1 MRFFVSYSRRDQAR
15 IEPLAKRL
23 SQLGHETWM
32 DDRLSGGQA
41 WWDEILASIRSA
53 DAFLFA
59 VSETSL
65 ESQAC
70 ALERGYARSL
80 GKPLLPVAVESV
92 QPQLLPPDLAAV
104 QFVDY
109 STPGEDAAIQL
120 AGALSRV
127 PAAPALPDP
136 LPPPP
141 PIPVSY
147 LSDISEK
154 ILAPSL
160 SLDEQRS
167 LVASLEEGL
176 RRSQSQKDP
185 DDYEAGL
192 DLLRKLEHRSDLY
205 AETARRITDVME
217 HMSSAATT
225 APTASAPVHEPA
237 VKAESEPAA
246 RAEPAP
252 VDSPAVTGWGVNA
265 REVAKPSPEPRSKTP
280 RWMVGL
286 AVVGGIFLLLIAI
299 AVLGGGN
306 AEPVCF
312 FNEFGDVVCQ

>member
-15 IEPLAKRL
+15 INPLAKRL
-23 SQLGHETWM
+23 NQLGHETWM

-41 WWDEILASIRSA
+41 WWDEILASIRGA

-70 ALERGYARSL
+70 ALERGYARLL
-80 GKPLLPVAVESV
+80 GKPLLPVAVEAV

-120 AGALSRV
+120 AGALSKIA
-127 PAAPALPDP
+127 AAPALPDP

-147 LSDISEK
+147 LSDLSEK

-176 RRSQSQKDP
+176 RRSRSQKDP
-185 DDYEAGL
+185 DDYEAAL
-192 DLLRKLEHRSDLY
+192 ELLRKLEHRSDLY
-205 AETARRITDVME
+205 AETARRIADVMA
-217 HMSSAATT
+217 HTSSAET
-225 APTASAPVHEPA
+225 AA
-237 VKAESEPAA
+237 
-246 RAEPAP
+246 AEPPASPAGQAQAQAQVPNPEPEAP
-252 VDSPAVTGWGVNA
+252 SPVAPAVTGWHAPSANA
-265 REVAKPSPEPRSKTP
+265 VTPATDAPRKTP
-280 RWMVGL
+280 RWMIAL
-286 AVVGGIFLLLIAI
+286 AVIGGIFLLLIVI
-299 AVLGGGN
+299 GMLGGAGQ
-306 AEPVCF
+306 EPVCF
-312 FNEFGDVVCQ
+312 LDDFGNVICQ

>member
-15 IEPLAKRL
+15 IDPLAKRL
-23 SQLGHETWM
+23 NQLGHETWM

-41 WWDEILASIRSA
+41 WWDEILASIRGA
-53 DAFLFA
+53 DALLFA

-70 ALERGYARSL
+70 SLERGYAKSL
-80 GKPLLPVAVESV
+80 GKPLLPVAVEAI
-92 QPQLLPPDLAAV
+92 QPQLLPPDLAAIHL
-104 QFVDY
+104 VDY

-120 AGALSRV
+120 AGALTRL

-147 LSDISEK
+147 LSDLSQK
-154 ILAPSL
+154 VLAESL

-176 RRSQSQKDP
+176 RRSRAQRDP
-185 DDYEAGL
+185 DDHEAAL

-205 AETARRITDVME
+205 AETARRITEVM
-217 HMSSAATT
+217 AATGSAMPSDPSP
-225 APTASAPVHEPA
+225 APEPSPPPVP
-237 VKAESEPAA
+237 SPPAA
-246 RAEPAP
+246 
-252 VDSPAVTGWGVNA
+252 SSGGTGWAAPPPEQA
-265 REVAKPSPEPRSKTP
+265 RKTP
-280 RWMVGL
+280 KWIVAL
-286 AVVGGIFLLLIAI
+286 AVIGGIFVLL
-299 AVLGGGN
+299 VLAGLFAGS
-306 AEPVCF
+306 PQQSCF
-312 FNEFGDVVCQ
+312 FDDFGNLLCP